1 MRDTRTREVDF
12 LNNVSWINS
21 CYFPQGIYVCLG
33 ENNFED
39 IINSGVAVRPR
50 EKYVTQYNASD

>member
-1 MRDTRTREVDF
+1 MRYTRTRQVEF

-21 CYFPQGIYVCLG
+21 CYFPQGIDVCPG
-33 ENNFED
+33 ENSFED
-39 IINSGVAVRPR
+39 IINSGDAARSR